1 MPRMVGDFD
10 DNANPLWS
18 LHAKEAKSHDE
29 AQIQSLKNSM
39 DGVLIFVRV
48 YIYVYYRMPRVNV
61 RDGLAQAGLFS
72 AALTSFI
79 IDRIQGLQVDPAQ
92 QLVYYQQQNVAL
104 LAQISQQ
111 ISSIAPHLSIPST
124 LPPPYPDFRPSSS
137 DVRVNAYWF
146 ISLVCSLSAALLAT
160 LVQRWVRDYMH
171 VFQRYSHPLK
181 SARLRQ
187 YLYEGAEGWHMPV
200 VAEFVPGLVHMS
212 LFLFFLGLSD
222 SLLTLNTT
230 IGITTTILIAVC
242 GSLYIFCMFAPVL
255 YPQSPFRNSFSG
267 LIWYLIQKVHPRKYL
282 DRAFGSAHK
291 PVSSNMFD
299 GQMQLAMEENDERQF
314 RDVRAVQWL
323 IQTLTEDIEV
333 EPFVLAIPGSFSTE
347 WGIKVWRKASYV
359 EQYGE
364 ADPSSTTPVVE
375 FLTDADLSI
384 STSSRHGSPHPHPR
398 HLRNFFHCFVRSIGL
413 RTLDNPSHDVIA
425 MQSAPRQVASSQ
437 ASDFPHTSADPV
449 QELCKRVQH
458 LFDTCKNRNLFA
470 TEDLWRRRARA
481 CTETAASF
489 VCMADIKLES
499 FGNIGRLL
507 SNLGKVENIQELSAV
522 GFDGSFVARWTC
534 LSLVAIRGM
543 VNDDLTREHAG
554 AAIASLSRFQTEG
567 DGDPTNNEDDN
578 ENENEN
584 ENALKNARKIDSHFE
599 TTTWF
604 CVFGLDAALR
614 LLKRDNTEEQ
624 VRKALARDHEA
635 DISRLEHFGS
645 DAAHMMAIDS
655 AISLVDRSIRD
666 VTRDLIIYLPSISF
680 DRFEGTEPIPPS
692 QRFAS
697 TVTEGRSVAPQFM
710 FLPQRLQHLCSY
722 GPTLRNI
729 IEGRSNTQTMFESL
743 STIQD
748 DVQRRGLIVYGR
760 RLMELQLW
768 RLQDLRHGEGFG
780 FSVELFF
787 LALSRHFSMSSSQNS
802 NSALYIGTF
811 KVITSDWRQHKH
823 SIGTQ
828 RVILNLVC
836 DIASYGRG
844 IFSDHDY
851 PSYITE
857 ELLVLLRNM
866 VEGQSG
872 SHIDD
877 ALEELNDPS
886 TWIDEDSGFARKAI
900 KVISQLPTSS

>member
-1 MPRMVGDFD
+1 MVGDFD

-29 AQIQSLKNSM
+29 ARIQSLKNSM
-39 DGVLIFVRV
+39 DGVLIFVCV
-48 YIYVYYRMPRVNV
+48 FIYIYHWMPRINA
-61 RDGLAQAGLFS
+61 RDGLIQAGLFS

-92 QLVYYQQQNVAL
+92 QMVYYQQQNVAL

-146 ISLVCSLSAALLAT
+146 MSLVCSLSAALLAT

-181 SARLRQ
+181 IARLRQ

-200 VAEFVPGLVHMS
+200 VAEFVPGLVHIS

-222 SLLTLNTT
+222 SLLTLNAT
-230 IGITTTILIAVC
+230 IGITTTILIAIC
-242 GSLYIFCMFAPVL
+242 SSLYIFCMFAPVL

-267 LIWYLIQKVHPRKYL
+267 LIWYLIQKVHTRKYL

-291 PVSSNMFD
+291 PVSSNIFE
-299 GQMQLAMEENDERQF
+299 GQMQLAMEENDGRQF
-314 RDVRAVQWL
+314 RDIRAVQWL

-347 WGIKVWRKASYV
+347 WGIEVWRKASYV

-364 ADPSSTTPVVE
+364 ADPTPVVE

-384 STSSRHGSPHPHPR
+384 STSSRHGSPHPRPQNTS
-398 HLRNFFHCFVRSIGL
+398 HLRNFFHRFVRSIGL
-413 RTLDNPSHDVIA
+413 RTPDNPCNDVIA
-425 MQSAPRQVASSQ
+425 MISTPRLLASSQ
-437 ASDFPHTSADPV
+437 ASDFPHTPADPV
-449 QELCKRVQH
+449 HELCNRVQH
-458 LFDTCKNRNLFA
+458 LFDTCKNRSLFA

-489 VCMADIKLES
+489 VCMTDIKVEF

-507 SNLGKVENIQELSAV
+507 GNLGKAENIQELSAA
-522 GFDGSFVARWTC
+522 GSDGSFVARWTC

-543 VNDDLTREHAG
+543 VNDDLTRERAG
-554 AAIASLSRFQTEG
+554 AAIATLSQLQTEG
-567 DGDPTNNEDDN
+567 DGDPTNNDDDN
-578 ENENEN
+578 EDA
-584 ENALKNARKIDSHFE
+584 NALKNARKIDSHFE

-604 CVFGLDAALR
+604 CVFGLDTALR
-614 LLKRDNTEEQ
+614 SLKGDNTEEQ

-635 DISRLEHFGS
+635 DILRLERFS
-645 DAAHMMAIDS
+645 SEAVHMMAIDS
-655 AISLVDRSIRD
+655 AISLVDRSIRNI
-666 VTRDLIIYLPSISF
+666 TRDLIIYLPGISF

-692 QRFAS
+692 QCFAS
-697 TVTEGRSVAPQFM
+697 SVTEGRSVAPQFM

-722 GPTLRNI
+722 APTLRNI
-729 IEGRSNTQTMFESL
+729 IDGRNNTQTMFESL

-748 DVQRRGLIVYGR
+748 DTHCRGSIVYGR
-760 RLMELQLW
+760 RLMERQLW

-787 LALSRHFSMSSSQNS
+787 LALSRHFSTSSSQNP
-802 NSALYIGTF
+802 NPAIYIGTF
-811 KVITSDWRQHKH
+811 KAITSDWRQHKH

-866 VEGQSG
+866 VGSQSG
-872 SHIDD
+872 SHIDE

-886 TWIDEDSGFARKAI
+886 TWIDEDSGFAREAI
-900 KVISQLPTSS
+900 KVISQLPTP